1 MVGGAKEGP
10 GLWALACWSLLR
22 RTEWTWEAYRDGEK
36 EPGHLGAWGRGGPG
50 WIASHPGHL
59 PPPGS
64 SLENGDR
71 PRGSAS
77 ARVPM
82 V

>member
-36 EPGHLGAWGRGGPG
+36 EPGAFGGVGEG
-50 WIASHPGHL
+50 WTWLDSF
-59 PPPGS
+59 S
-64 SLENGDR
+64 SWSPAPTWVVFFGKW
-71 PRGSAS
+71 
-77 ARVPM
+77 
-82 V
+82 